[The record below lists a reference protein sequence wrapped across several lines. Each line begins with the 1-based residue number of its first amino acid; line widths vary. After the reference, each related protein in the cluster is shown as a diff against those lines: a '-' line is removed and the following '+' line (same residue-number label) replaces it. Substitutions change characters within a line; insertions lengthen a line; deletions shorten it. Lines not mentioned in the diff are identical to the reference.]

1 LSDSVLRLSTT
12 RAIYSTIVGKRRGL
26 RANVGISRRG
36 NGGGMAN
43 IARDRSK
50 QVYDLA
56 LVDVACVIALVATM
70 ILTAA

>member
-1 LSDSVLRLSTT
+1 
-12 RAIYSTIVGKRRGL
+12 
-26 RANVGISRRG
+26 
-36 NGGGMAN
+36 MAN